1 MIFVYIFIIGMPA
14 FLIFLIVKKMR
25 TVKSIYKS
33 GIATDAFITNVSTRR
48 IGRTTMDIL
57 TLEYTDTAG
66 RRHPAQATVNVGKY
80 RSGQRM
86 PIKYLHQNPARY
98 AFDNGKTYWAILIFC
113 ILLLLFTI
121 FASYKINEMIQSSN
135 FHFTG

>member
-14 FLIFLIVKKMR
+14 FLILFIIKKMR
-25 TVKSIYKS
+25 VAKHIQQS

-48 IGRTTMDIL
+48 INKTTLDIL

-66 RRHPAQATVNVGKY
+66 RRYPAKATVTVGKY
-80 RSGQRM
+80 RTGQRM
-86 PIKYLHQNPARY
+86 PVKYLRENPARY
-98 AFDNGKTYWAILIFC
+98 AFDNGKGYWAVLIFC

-121 FASYKINEMIQSSN
+121 FASYKINEMLQSGN
-135 FHFTG
+135 YY